1 MYCLLLEY
9 KIFATRILATIIHCL
24 LLTTMTRISTFQ
36 LMLQLGVHY
45 AWNVICYLCTGVQNL
60 GCKQWH
66 SQVELVGWAQFN
78 YSLF

>member
-9 KIFATRILATIIHCL
+9 KIFATRILAAIIHCL

-45 AWNVICYLCTGVQNL
+45 AWNVICYLCTRIQNL
-60 GCKQWH
+60 GCNQWH
-66 SQVELVGWAQFN
+66 SQVELVG
-78 YSLF
+78 

>member
-9 KIFATRILATIIHCL
+9 TIFDARILAAIIHCL

-36 LMLQLGVHY
+36 VMLQLGVHY
-45 AWNVICYLCTGVQNL
+45 ACNVICYLCTRIHNL
-60 GCKQWH
+60 GCNQWH
-66 SQVELVGWAQFN
+66 SQIEFVGWAEFN